1 MRKKSRVS
9 ESDMDNDF
17 EYNFDVTPFN
27 LILDGVHWLV
37 VTTATAVKKTIN
49 WAADRLH
56 TIQKEQNYRR
66 TFKGPVCLLK

>member
-1 MRKKSRVS
+1 MKNVSRVT

-17 EYNFDVTPFN
+17 EYNFDVSPFN

-37 VTTATAVKKTIN
+37 VTPVNTMKKIFN
-49 WAADRLH
+49 RAAARLH

>member
-1 MRKKSRVS
+1 MRYISRVT

-17 EYNFDVTPFN
+17 EYNFDLSPFN
-27 LILDGVHWLV
+27 LILDGIHWLV
-37 VTTATAVKKTIN
+37 VTPISKIKKIFS
-49 WAADRLH
+49 WAAARLH